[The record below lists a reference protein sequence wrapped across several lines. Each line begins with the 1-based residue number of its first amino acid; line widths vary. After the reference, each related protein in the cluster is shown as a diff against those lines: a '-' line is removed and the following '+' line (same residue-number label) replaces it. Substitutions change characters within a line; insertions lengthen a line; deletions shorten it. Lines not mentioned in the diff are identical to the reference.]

1 MAQKAL
7 VLGMLISL
15 HSLGII
21 FASLFTFRWYIDNS
35 RDIGIF
41 GICEYF
47 NSSSLDQFEIN
58 QIPSNRRFSNISYK
72 INTIAMKNN
81 QDFSNKIND
90 SKLAE
95 FLKILEIMPQA
106 SQLLSNIPK
115 VAKTNDTTTVSTK
128 TLDTTPNFINPSTKI
143 DTTRERAHM
152 EVKRR
157 SSLSDFE
164 ADTIIGLDVKPSTND
179 NSYSILQDYSMTYQ
193 KCFQLLWPNT
203 DDAFDYLTS
212 NYLYY
217 MSLKNTVIFT
227 TFFFCCKIKSKTSL
241 SYSNDGRGDFIGVAW
256 ISYILLV
263 ICLCYF

>member
-115 VAKTNDTTTVSTK
+115 VAKTNGTTTVTTK
-128 TLDTTPNFINPSTKI
+128 ILDSTPNFINPSTKI
-143 DTTRERAHM
+143 DTTRERTHM
-152 EVKRR
+152 GVKRR

-212 NYLYY
+212 NRLLILY
-217 MSLKNTVIFT
+217 VI
-227 TFFFCCKIKSKTSL
+227 
-241 SYSNDGRGDFIGVAW
+241 
-256 ISYILLV
+256 
-263 ICLCYF
+263 

>member
-21 FASLFTFRWYIDNS
+21 FASLFTFRWYVDKS

-58 QIPSNRRFSNISYK
+58 QIPTNRRFSNISFK

-81 QDFSNKIND
+81 QDFANNIND
-90 SKLAE
+90 SKLEE

-106 SQLLSNIPK
+106 SQLLSNTPKMIKINGSAIAKIPTQTSSLIK
-115 VAKTNDTTTVSTK
+115 SSTRIAKIK
-128 TLDTTPNFINPSTKI
+128 
-143 DTTRERAHM
+143 
-152 EVKRR
+152 EVMRLNAKR
-157 SSLSDFE
+157 SSLTDFE

-179 NSYSILQDYSMTYQ
+179 NSYSILQDYTTTYQ

-212 NYLYY
+212 KRFKKKLL
-217 MSLKNTVIFT
+217 MKKTFT
-227 TFFFCCKIKSKTSL
+227 RKFKYFFINK
-241 SYSNDGRGDFIGVAW
+241 
-256 ISYILLV
+256 
-263 ICLCYF
+263 